1 MNWCQGRWLDFIC
14 AYHVFFH
21 SGLIYSGGGG
31 AVLVLMRFSKL
42 QQQDG
47 AVRRGCKV
55 TSMVVLARLY
65 VAILAWFSEH
75 RLHLAVVQQ
84 DIRLGLAPQR
94 NWQFFIFWIL
104 ALSSLER
111 SNIPLCH
118 IDIQTARQ
126 VYLSLLSSL
135 CFVFYSR
142 LSRKVW
148 QWQCDIRGTLLSW
161 LNEIYSISRG
171 LNAAW
176 KISPRRETQTSARG

>member
-1 MNWCQGRWLDFIC
+1 MVRFYMCIPC
-14 AYHVFFH
+14 FFH
-21 SGLIYSGGGG
+21 SGLIYSGGG

-135 CFVFYSR
+135 CFVLFFITDWAAKSD
-142 LSRKVW
+142 SD
-148 QWQCDIRGTLLSW
+148 CDIRGTLSSW

>member
-1 MNWCQGRWLDFIC
+1 MVRFYIC
-14 AYHVFFH
+14 TLCFF
-21 SGLIYSGGGG
+21 LLYSGGGG
-31 AVLVLMRFSKL
+31 AVIVLMRFSKL

-55 TSMVVLARLY
+55 ASMVVLARLY

-94 NWQFFIFWIL
+94 NWHFFIFWIL
-104 ALSSLER
+104 ALGSLER

-118 IDIQTARQ
+118 VDILTTRQ

-135 CFVFYSR
+135 CFVLFFIPDRDAKSDSDSATSEGRRR
-142 LSRKVW
+142 LDEMR
-148 QWQCDIRGTLLSW
+148 
-161 LNEIYSISRG
+161 SIQ
-171 LNAAW
+171 LAEA
-176 KISPRRETQTSARG
+176 

>member
-1 MNWCQGRWLDFIC
+1 MVRFYMCIPCFFSLWLD
-14 AYHVFFH
+14 
-21 SGLIYSGGGG
+21 LLWGGG

>member
-1 MNWCQGRWLDFIC
+1 MNWCQGRWLDFIFAHC
-14 AYHVFFH
+14 VFFH

-47 AVRRGCKV
+47 AVRWGCKV

-94 NWQFFIFWIL
+94 NWHFFIFWIL
-104 ALSSLER
+104 ALGSLER

-118 IDIQTARQ
+118 VDILTTRQ
-126 VYLSLLSSL
+126 VYLSLLSSR
-135 CFVFYSR
+135 CFVLFFIPDRAAKSDSDSATSEGRRR
-142 LSRKVW
+142 LDEMR
-148 QWQCDIRGTLLSW
+148 
-161 LNEIYSISRG
+161 SIQ
-171 LNAAW
+171 LAEA
-176 KISPRRETQTSARG
+176 